1 MAPPNWIPAA
11 GPAARPPFAAPAE
24 SPVVPKQ
31 PSKPVIPVKEW
42 EAHLNLDLPVTEI
55 TPLSAETDDPTFNG
69 ALPPLSDAQQ
79 KEIKDIMEKDL
90 LYAKDSDKYKE
101 SAKRRM
107 IEWAKGND
115 MDTPWW
121 DLRKGERPRPPTSRL
136 TIVWPGD
143 KVVHRAKTS
152 HKGRRE
158 IRL

>member
-1 MAPPNWIPAA
+1 MAPPNWVPAA
-11 GPAARPPFAAPAE
+11 GPPRPPFAAPTDT
-24 SPVVPKQ
+24 PILPKQ

-42 EAHLNLDLPVTEI
+42 EAHLNLDLPVTDV
-55 TPLSAETDDPTFNG
+55 TPLPTENDDPTFDG
-69 ALPPLSDAQQ
+69 ALPPLSEDQQ
-79 KEIKDIMEKDL
+79 KEIKGFMETDLRYVKDV
-90 LYAKDSDKYKE
+90 DKMKAG
-101 SAKRRM
+101 AKRRM

-121 DLRKGERPRPPTSRL
+121 DLRKGERPRPPASRL

-143 KVVHRAKTS
+143 KVAHRAKTS